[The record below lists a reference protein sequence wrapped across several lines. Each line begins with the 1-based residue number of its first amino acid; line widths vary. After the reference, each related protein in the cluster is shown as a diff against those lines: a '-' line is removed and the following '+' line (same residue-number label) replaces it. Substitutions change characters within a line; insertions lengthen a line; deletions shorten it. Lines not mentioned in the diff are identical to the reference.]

1 MKDNSIY
8 CETSELGRYREKK
21 MSELRLGDD
30 VDDYCIRCKRL
41 TNHAIVS
48 LDGADPAKVRCRTCY
63 ADHDF
68 RRGEIPLT
76 KKELAKRE
84 LFKSVLEKSPQ
95 QAEEGEAGSKTR
107 KKT

>member
-1 MKDNSIY
+1 
-8 CETSELGRYREKK
+8 

-41 TNHAIVS
+41 TNHVIVS
-48 LDGADPAKVRCRTCY
+48 LDGTEPAKVRCRTCY

-68 RRGEIPLT
+68 RRGEIPLS

-84 LFKSVLEKSPQ
+84 LFNSVLEKSPQ
-95 QAEEGEAGSKTR
+95 PEAEGQAGSIAR
-107 KKT
+107 KKK